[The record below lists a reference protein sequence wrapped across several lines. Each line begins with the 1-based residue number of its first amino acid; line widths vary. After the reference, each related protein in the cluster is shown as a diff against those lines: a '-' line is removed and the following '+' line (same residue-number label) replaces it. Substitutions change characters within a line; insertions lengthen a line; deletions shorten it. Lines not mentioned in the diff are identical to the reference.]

1 MRYMVFIIIVVVE
14 VLGDFWRFCIMVMV
28 IVMKSLRRLEY
39 ESGNCD
45 RRY

>member
-1 MRYMVFIIIVVVE
+1 MRYMVFIIIVE
-14 VLGDFWRFCIMVMV
+14 VLGDFGRFCIMV